1 MVHIPEELIAALAD
15 AHSVT
20 VLTGAGV
27 SAESGIPTF
36 REAQTGLW
44 AQYDPRELATPEAF
58 MRNPRLVWE
67 WYAWR
72 RSLIEKAQP
81 NLAHYALVDL
91 EQGTPTFLL
100 VTQNIDG
107 LHWRA
112 GSRDMVEMHGNI
124 ARTKCFDEGH
134 LVDWWADTGEVPP
147 RCPRCSGYLRPDVV
161 WFGEG
166 IPDHALRTAL
176 HAADQCDVF
185 ICVGTSAVVQPAAQL
200 PLIAKR
206 KGARIIELNPQQTA
220 LSVIADWSLQGSAGE
235 ILPEIVRLL
244 RLPTTA
250 IDGASKARAE
260 GESLI

>member
-1 MVHIPEELIAALAD
+1 MIDIPEDLLKTLKD
-15 AHSVT
+15 AQSVT

-81 NLAHYALVDL
+81 NLAHYALVDI

-112 GSRDMVEMHGNI
+112 GSRDMIEMHGNI

-134 LVDWWADTGEVPP
+134 LVEWWSETGDVPP
-147 RCPRCSGYLRPDVV
+147 RCPYCGGYLRPDVV

-166 IPDHALRTAL
+166 IPDQPLRKAMQ
-176 HAADQCDVF
+176 AAAECDVF
-185 ICVGTSAVVQPAAQL
+185 LCVGTSAVVQPAAQL
-200 PLIAKR
+200 PLLAKR
-206 KGARIIELNPQQTA
+206 HGARVVEINPSPTA
-220 LSVIADWSLQGSAGE
+220 LSVLADWSLQGRAGE
-235 ILPEIVRLL
+235 ILPEIVR
-244 RLPTTA
+244 RIGLPTTA
-250 IDGASKARAE
+250 IDGAMSNER
-260 GESLI
+260 